1 MLKNSR
7 NNKFGFVIRQ
17 EKFTSNIIMY
27 VGMLK
32 KTQGSRRHLIQSPQ
46 GFVAKKNPTT
56 SKLIQLGFP
65 AVAVSEHSCQW
76 QVMQHRS
83 RWFKDQNWALTTQL
97 PLSSCNSELWWP
109 QWRLKHVLRAL
120 KFHRGRKTL
129 SSTLPPW
136 TPWPRA
142 DRFITSTV
150 MSFCF
155 LTAECSGFY
164 LRDLSFSC

>member
-65 AVAVSEHSCQW
+65 AVAVSEHSCQ
-76 QVMQHRS
+76 
-83 RWFKDQNWALTTQL
+83 
-97 PLSSCNSELWWP
+97 
-109 QWRLKHVLRAL
+109 
-120 KFHRGRKTL
+120 
-129 SSTLPPW
+129 
-136 TPWPRA
+136 
-142 DRFITSTV
+142 
-150 MSFCF
+150 
-155 LTAECSGFY
+155 
-164 LRDLSFSC
+164 